1 MEATF
6 SRSVTDVGDAHVV
19 TLSGELD
26 AATSDGL
33 LEWFTEIAGSTVVVD
48 LSDLTYMDSSG
59 IGVMVQAKRRLG
71 DSFVLTRP
79 QPPVERVFEITGLMS
94 LFSSWDPAWSD

>member
-1 MEATF
+1 MESMF

-19 TLSGELD
+19 SLSGELD
-26 AATSDGL
+26 VATARGL

-48 LSDLTYMDSSG
+48 LADLTYMDSSG
-59 IGVMVQAKRRLG
+59 ISVMVQAKKKLG

-79 QPPVERVFEITGLMS
+79 AAAGQARF
-94 LFSSWDPAWSD
+94 